1 MPAYLSIDSVCV
13 SYGTTPVL
21 DNVSLALQRGEMV
34 ALLGSSGCGKTTL
47 LRAIAGF
54 VQPTRGRIVV
64 DGRDITDLP
73 PEAARPR

>member
-1 MPAYLSIDSVCV
+1 MSAYLCIDSVCV

-21 DNVSLALQRGEMV
+21 DNVSLELQRGEMV

-54 VQPTRGRIVV
+54 VQPTSSSM
-64 DGRDITDLP
+64 
-73 PEAARPR
+73 AATSPTCRPRLGRPR